1 MKSMKIS
8 AVVLGLA
15 VAGVFAQEA
24 AVPAANA
31 APAAAAAE
39 AQPAAEQPAAPAAA
53 EAAPAQDAAAPA
65 APADSAAAQPAAAE
79 AQPAAAPAAEAA
91 PAQEAAAPAAATA
104 AATADT
110 TAAAAVDS
118 AAAQSAEAQPVVAPV
133 AEPQTVAAAVPALAA
148 EEESPTFKVSGS
160 ADIEADVLTYT
171 EDKRFAHTFSSTFDL
186 NFDVK
191 FNDNWSAF
199 VGIEADGLEAY
210 PDFYLNGAYVQY
222 KNSLLAVKLGD
233 MTYAEGA
240 FHYYRYDDATY
251 YAAGMKEQS
260 MRGVELSMFGIQ
272 AAVGFSANENT
283 LSFANYTGDQDVYAF
298 FAHLAYD
305 LEFAG
310 QKMRPYVNY
319 KGYDLDTRDG
329 KTINKFR
336 AGMFMDLSF
345 LNLLDIHAG
354 YGFFDDVVTKSEPVV
369 SHTFLIEPTISKG
382 IFSLTGSVFYAL
394 LAENVDRATGIDL
407 PERFYIYAEPAIQF
421 LNELKVGVMGEYH
434 TNSLDDDR
442 TENEFAYLG
451 PKIYFTPSKFITMQL
466 FGAVILPL
474 GDGDG
479 NGTIINFTQDDD
491 FLFDMG
497 AELIFNF

>member
-24 AVPAANA
+24 APAAD
-31 APAAAAAE
+31 APTAAAE
-39 AQPAAEQPAAPAAA
+39 AQPAAEQPAAPAA
-53 EAAPAQDAAAPA
+53 
-65 APADSAAAQPAAAE
+65 
-79 AQPAAAPAAEAA
+79 PAAAPAAEAA
-91 PAQEAAAPAAATA
+91 PAQEAAAPAATA
-104 AATADT
+104 AAPADSAAAQPAAPAAEAAPAQEAAAPAAAPAAAADT
-110 TAAAAVDS
+110 AAVDS

-148 EEESPTFKVSGS
+148 DEPSPTFKVSGFV
-160 ADIEADVLTYT
+160 DLEADVLTYT

-199 VGIEADGLEAY
+199 VGVEADGQEAY

-222 KNSLLAVKLGD
+222 KNNLLAVKLGD

-240 FHYYRYDDATY
+240 FHYYRFDDATY

-283 LSFANYTGDQDVYAF
+283 LTYANYTGDQDVYAF

-310 QKMRPYVNY
+310 QKMRPYVDY
-319 KGYDLDTRDG
+319 KGYDLDTREG
-329 KTINKFR
+329 KTINKLR

-354 YGFFDDVVTKSEPVV
+354 YGFFDDIVTKSEPVV

-382 IFSLTGSVFYAL
+382 IFSLSGSVFYAL
-394 LAENVDRATGIDL
+394 LAENADRATGIDL

-434 TNSLDDDR
+434 TNSLDDDK

-497 AELIFNF
+497 AELTFNF

>member
-31 APAAAAAE
+31 APAAATAE

-91 PAQEAAAPAAATA
+91 PAQEAAAPA

-222 KNSLLAVKLGD
+222 KNSLL
-233 MTYAEGA
+233 
-240 FHYYRYDDATY
+240 
-251 YAAGMKEQS
+251 
-260 MRGVELSMFGIQ
+260 
-272 AAVGFSANENT
+272 SANENT

-354 YGFFDDVVTKSEPVV
+354 YGFFDDIVTKSEPVV

>member
-24 AVPAANA
+24 APAA
-31 APAAAAAE
+31 APAAEAAT
-39 AQPAAEQPAAPAAA
+39 AQPAAEQPAAPAAETAAPA
-53 EAAPAQDAAAPA
+53 EAAPAQEAAAPAAPAAAA
-65 APADSAAAQPAAAE
+65 APADSAAAVQP
-79 AQPAAAPAAEAA
+79 AAPAAEAA
-91 PAQEAAAPAAATA
+91 PAQEAAAAPAAAPA
-104 AATADT
+104 SADT
-110 TAAAAVDS
+110 AAVDS
-118 AAAQSAEAQPVVAPV
+118 AAAQSAEAQPVVAPA

-148 EEESPTFKVSGS
+148 DEPSPTFKVSGFV
-160 ADIEADVLTYT
+160 DLEADVLTYT
-171 EDKRFAHTFSSTFDL
+171 EDKRFAHTYSSTFDL

-199 VGIEADGLEAY
+199 VGVEADGQEAY

-240 FHYYRYDDATY
+240 FHYYRFDDATY

-272 AAVGFSANENT
+272 AAVGFSASENT
-283 LSFANYTGDQDVYAF
+283 LSYANYTGDQDVYAF

-310 QKMRPYVNY
+310 QKMRPYVDY
-319 KGYDLDTRDG
+319 KGYDLDTREG
-329 KTINKFR
+329 KTINKLR

-354 YGFFDDVVTKSEPVV
+354 YGFLDDIVTKSEPVV

-382 IFSLTGSVFYAL
+382 IFSLTGSVFYAF
-394 LAENVDRATGIDL
+394 LAENVDRATMIDL

-434 TNSLDDDR
+434 TNGLDDDR

-497 AELIFNF
+497 AELTFNF

>member
-31 APAAAAAE
+31 APAAATAE

-53 EAAPAQDAAAPA
+53 EAAPAQEAAAPA

-91 PAQEAAAPAAATA
+91 PAQEAAAPA

-451 PKIYFTPSKFITMQL
+451 PKIYFTPSKFITMQF

>member
-1 MKSMKIS
+1 M
-8 AVVLGLA
+8 
-15 VAGVFAQEA
+15 
-24 AVPAANA
+24 
-31 APAAAAAE
+31 
-39 AQPAAEQPAAPAAA
+39 
-53 EAAPAQDAAAPA
+53 
-65 APADSAAAQPAAAE
+65 
-79 AQPAAAPAAEAA
+79 
-91 PAQEAAAPAAATA
+91 
-104 AATADT
+104 
-110 TAAAAVDS
+110 
-118 AAAQSAEAQPVVAPV
+118 
-133 AEPQTVAAAVPALAA
+133 
-148 EEESPTFKVSGS
+148 
-160 ADIEADVLTYT
+160 TYT

-451 PKIYFTPSKFITMQL
+451 PKIYFTPSKFITMQF

>member
-1 MKSMKIS
+1 MKIS

-31 APAAAAAE
+31 APAAATAE
-39 AQPAAEQPAAPAAA
+39 VQPAAEQPAAPAAA
-53 EAAPAQDAAAPA
+53 EAAPAQEAAAPA

-104 AATADT
+104 ADTA
-110 TAAAAVDS
+110 AAAAVDS

-394 LAENVDRATGIDL
+394 LAENVDRATDIDL

-451 PKIYFTPSKFITMQL
+451 PKIYFTPSKFITMQF

>member
-24 AVPAANA
+24 AAPAA
-31 APAAAAAE
+31 APAAATAE

-53 EAAPAQDAAAPA
+53 EAAPAQEAAAPA

-118 AAAQSAEAQPVVAPV
+118 AAVQSAEAQPVVAPV

-451 PKIYFTPSKFITMQL
+451 PKIYFTPSKFITMQF

>member
-24 AVPAANA
+24 APAANA
-31 APAAAAAE
+31 APAAATAE

-53 EAAPAQDAAAPA
+53 EAAPAQEAAAPA
-65 APADSAAAQPAAAE
+65 APADSAA

-91 PAQEAAAPAAATA
+91 PAQEAAAPA

-329 KTINKFR
+329 KTVNKFR
-336 AGMFMDLSF
+336 AGMFM
-345 LNLLDIHAG
+345 
-354 YGFFDDVVTKSEPVV
+354 
-369 SHTFLIEPTISKG
+369 
-382 IFSLTGSVFYAL
+382 GSVICAR
-394 LAENVDRATGIDL
+394 V
-407 PERFYIYAEPAIQF
+407 
-421 LNELKVGVMGEYH
+421 V
-434 TNSLDDDR
+434 
-442 TENEFAYLG
+442 
-451 PKIYFTPSKFITMQL
+451 
-466 FGAVILPL
+466 
-474 GDGDG
+474 
-479 NGTIINFTQDDD
+479 
-491 FLFDMG
+491 
-497 AELIFNF
+497 